1 MADLASRRVREALAA
16 LASPQEPPAAG
27 VAAALTGAVAAA
39 LVELSASLASSHLEE
54 DGEPATAERMSELR
68 VRAGEL
74 RLRLLGAADDD
85 VTAYA
90 DVLGAGDGGARVAGL
105 SRASEPPLVIAE
117 CASEIAEH
125 AAETVRAGSW
135 DFRADAVVGGEL
147 AAAAAAS
154 AAELVA
160 ANLAA
165 DPEDPRTDRARAAAD
180 RADRAARAAASL
192 VRG

>member
-1 MADLASRRVREALAA
+1 MAELASRRLREVLAA

-27 VAAALTGAVAAA
+27 VAAAITGAAAA
-39 LVELSASLASSHLEE
+39 TLVELSAALAATHLSEGEE
-54 DGEPATAERMSELR
+54 AATGARMGEIAE
-68 VRAGEL
+68 RAGEL
-74 RLRLLGAADDD
+74 RRRLLGAADDD
-85 VTAYA
+85 VRAYA
-90 DVLGAGDGGARVAGL
+90 AVTAAEDGAARVAGL

-117 CASEIAEH
+117 CASELAEA
-125 AAETVRAGSW
+125 AAETVRAGEW

-154 AAELVA
+154 SAELVS
-160 ANLAA
+160 ANLAG

-180 RADRAARAAASL
+180 RAARASRAAASL